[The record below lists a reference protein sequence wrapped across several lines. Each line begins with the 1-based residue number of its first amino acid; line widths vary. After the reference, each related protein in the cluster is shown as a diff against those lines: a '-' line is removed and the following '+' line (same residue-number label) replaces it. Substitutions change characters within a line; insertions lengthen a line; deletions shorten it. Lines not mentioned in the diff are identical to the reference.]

1 MTNKEIYKKTIG
13 FSVRRLLWDTFA
25 FILIIGISALGFF
38 LAEKVWDRGL
48 IGLFVG
54 LLFGIIVLAIFLKF
68 ISYKLKAGQIAM
80 MTRGITEGKLDGNVI
95 EEGKKA
101 VKQRFKTVAAYFVLT
116 RLIKGIFHQLEKG
129 VTRLGSAI
137 GGQTGEAVGSA
148 IGSIIQTIVAYLCD
162 CCLGWVFFRADVHP
176 AQATCEGAVIFFKH
190 GKTFAKNMGRV
201 FGIGL
206 LTFILI
212 VGVIGGIIYFVL
224 WTQKDILASFYAEI
238 ADFIARSGATGTIV
252 DILKNPVTIPIVIAA
267 ICGISIWGFVHSTF
281 IKPYVLVGVLR
292 NYIESGKKDVPD
304 KASFAALDAKSPKFR
319 KLHEEIR

>member
-162 CCLGWVFFRADVHP
+162 CCLGWVMYNKETNMARA
-176 AQATCEGAVIFFKH
+176 ACEGAVIFFKN
-190 GKTFAKNMGRV
+190 GKTLIRNIGRIFGMSILSFVLFGGAFFGGFFALFYFVPNMSQ
-201 FGIGL
+201 GIVNEIAQIAASGDG
-206 LTFILI
+206 TVPEILSQPTLFN
-212 VGVIGGIIYFVL
+212 VVAAAVLAVVLWCMFHSVIGRP
-224 WTQKDILASFYAEI
+224 
-238 ADFIARSGATGTIV
+238 FI
-252 DILKNPVTIPIVIAA
+252 
-267 ICGISIWGFVHSTF
+267 
-281 IKPYVLVGVLR
+281 LVGVLR
-292 NYIESGKKDVPD
+292 NFMAAGLKNKPQEGD
-304 KASFAALDAKSPKFR
+304 FAILDSRSPKFA
-319 KLHEEIR
+319 KLHNSI